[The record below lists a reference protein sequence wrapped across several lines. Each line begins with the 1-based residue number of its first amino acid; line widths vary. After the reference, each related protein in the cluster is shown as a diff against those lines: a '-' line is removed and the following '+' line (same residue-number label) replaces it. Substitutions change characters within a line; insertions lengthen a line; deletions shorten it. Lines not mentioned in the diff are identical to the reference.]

1 VEKVKRSFNAVLFT
15 PGADVPAEEKISL
28 GKEFGYKNDHE
39 RDALAA
45 AISAF
50 KRHKNKF
57 QQVEKKV
64 PAEIDPDEVKALVVK
79 GYSIENAIAE
89 FTEIPVPKKKPIA
102 PPEAA
107 LVVPEMEAI
116 RGQNRQ
122 LIEQVR
128 TLRAYLEEIRTELQ
142 AKDAVVHDLNAKL
155 DRLKDKTTREVK
167 RDHEIKIR
175 EKEIERLRGLLRSE
189 RKYIKKLK
197 KSLASWKKAERI
209 EELKGL
215 RRIAMLDAFTRES
228 VVLALEQERIGKEDM
243 VFLEDAS
250 GGGKNAADLLMERG
264 IAAVITDSDMSPGVR
279 EHFQEGGIPVFS
291 SRELPV
297 LRIDGLPF
305 VRPDDVE
312 AARAGW
318 AQQMKSLEAERQKE
332 RLESIIQEYRVER
345 RKEERKKLQQG
356 R

>member
-1 VEKVKRSFNAVLFT
+1 
-15 PGADVPAEEKISL
+15 
-28 GKEFGYKNDHE
+28 
-39 RDALAA
+39 
-45 AISAF
+45 
-50 KRHKNKF
+50 
-57 QQVEKKV
+57 
-64 PAEIDPDEVKALVVK
+64 
-79 GYSIENAIAE
+79 
-89 FTEIPVPKKKPIA
+89 
-102 PPEAA
+102 
-107 LVVPEMEAI
+107 
-116 RGQNRQ
+116 
-122 LIEQVR
+122 
-128 TLRAYLEEIRTELQ
+128 LEEIRTELQ
-142 AKDAVVHDLNAKL
+142 SKDAVVHDLNAKL
-155 DRLKDKTTREVK
+155 DRQKDKTTREIK
-167 RDHEIKIR
+167 RDHEIRIR

-197 KSLASWKKAERI
+197 KSLARQKKAERI

-243 VFLEDAS
+243 VFLDDAS
-250 GGGKNAADLLMERG
+250 GGGKNAADLLMEWG
-264 IAAVITDSDMSPGVR
+264 IAAVITDSDMAPGVR

-318 AQQMKSLEAERQKE
+318 AEQLKSLEAERQTKQ
-332 RLESIIQEYRVER
+332 LESIIQEYRVER